1 MADDSPKIIDF
12 QFEAMSRL
20 RAKVDALGEAHASLL
35 QVARSRGDSQSRVH
49 TAVLAALDAGSPEH
63 FVHVI
68 TQDWVD
74 ILGLDAVAVALET
87 SPEAVRLA
95 PPGLQFIGPGQL
107 GAWLDG
113 RSTVSVRDVELGLPL
128 FGPAADLIKSQA
140 LIRLPM
146 DERWPRGL
154 LALGSRTPHA
164 FEKLANVE
172 LLSFLGA
179 VSARCLNHWL
189 SLRA

>member
-1 MADDSPKIIDF
+1 MADSPKVIDF

-20 RAKVDALGEAHASLL
+20 RAQVDALGDAQAALL
-35 QVARSRGDSQSRVH
+35 HFARSHGDIQSRIH
-49 TAVLAALDAGSPEH
+49 AAVLAALDAGGPEH
-63 FVHVI
+63 LIHVM

-113 RSTVSVRDVELGLPL
+113 GNAVSARDVAIGLPL

-146 DERWPRGL
+146 NERWPRGV
-154 LALGSRTPHA
+154 LALGSRAPGA
-164 FEKLANVE
+164 FDGLGQVE

-189 SLRA
+189 SVRA

>member
-1 MADDSPKIIDF
+1 MAETPNIIDF

-20 RAKVDALGEAHASLL
+20 RKQVDALGESHASLL
-35 QVARSRGDSQSRVH
+35 AAARSRGDAQSRIH
-49 TAVLAALDAGSPEH
+49 AAVLAMMDASSPEH
-63 FVHVI
+63 FIHVL

-74 ILGLDAVAVALET
+74 ILGVDAVAIALET

-107 GAWLDG
+107 AAWLDG
-113 RSTVSVRDVELGLPL
+113 GSAVGARDVEIGLPL
-128 FGPAADLIKSQA
+128 FGPAAGLIKSQA

-146 DERWPRGL
+146 ADRWPRGL
-154 LALGSRTPHA
+154 LALGSRVPDA
-164 FEKLANVE
+164 FETLANVE

-179 VSARCLNHWL
+179 VSARCLGHWL
-189 SLRA
+189 SVQA